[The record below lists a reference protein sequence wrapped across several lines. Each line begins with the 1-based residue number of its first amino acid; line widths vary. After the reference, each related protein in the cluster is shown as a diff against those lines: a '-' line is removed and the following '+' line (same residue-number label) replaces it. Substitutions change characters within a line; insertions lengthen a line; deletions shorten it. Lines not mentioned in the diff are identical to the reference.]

1 LRIAVITSQFPPRW
15 GGVGNGI
22 HRQVE
27 ALAARGHDID
37 IFTRARDRGM
47 AFPPLPDSVH
57 VHEVGM
63 LKLPM
68 FFTTSF
74 ARRAVKR
81 LLRLGKEFDVV
92 HSHCNMSLLQKRHYW
107 NIPWPIVSTM
117 HGTWRGERSTITWRD
132 ATLSLE
138 SVNDLAVMW
147 LSPMF
152 DVYEDYALRYSNAA
166 LVECDLE
173 LAAVRARGV
182 KNLHGRIV
190 KLPAGI
196 DTHAFRPENADP
208 GAVAAAGADPDA
220 PLVLFVG
227 RLAARK
233 GAMDAL
239 EMFARVAPEHPDAHM
254 LFVGGGPQER
264 ALRGRVRR
272 LGFHD
277 RVHLAGKVPD
287 RTLRALYASA
297 DVCVFPSYWEG
308 QGLVPGEAMSSGTPC
323 VAAEVGWV
331 PEVITDG
338 VNGWRFPPRDVAAG
352 AEKLGRALSDD
363 AARERAGARARQDMV
378 ERHDW
383 RFHIDRLERLYE
395 EVRADRKPP
404 RNSI

>member
-27 ALAARGHDID
+27 ALAARGHEID
-37 IFTRARDRGM
+37 IITRRRDRGM
-47 AFPPLPDSVH
+47 ELPPLPDSVH

-74 ARRAVKR
+74 ARRAVKK
-81 LLRLGKEFDVV
+81 LLSLGKQFDVV
-92 HSHCNMSLLQKRHYW
+92 HSHSNMSLLQRRHYW
-107 NIPWPIVSTM
+107 DIPWPIVSTM

-132 ATLSLE
+132 VTLSLE
-138 SVNDLAVMW
+138 SINDLAVMW

-173 LAAVRARGV
+173 VAAVRARGV
-182 KNLHGRIV
+182 ENVHGRIV

-196 DTHAFRPENADP
+196 DTRAFRPENADP
-208 GAVAAAGADPDA
+208 AAVRTTGADPDA

-239 EMFARVAPEHPDAHM
+239 EMFARVAPEHRDAHM

-272 LGFHD
+272 LGLRD
-277 RVHLAGKVPD
+277 RVHLAGKVPYD
-287 RTLRALYASA
+287 ALLRLYASA
-297 DVCVFPSYWEG
+297 DVCVFPSFWEG
-308 QGLVPGEAMSSGTPC
+308 QGLVPGEAMASGTPC

-331 PEVITDG
+331 PEVVEDG

-352 AEKLGRALSDD
+352 AERLGRALSDEP
-363 AARERAGARARQDMV
+363 ARRRAGERARQDMV
-378 ERHDW
+378 DRHDW
-383 RFHIDRLERLYE
+383 SHHVDRLERLYE

-404 RNSI
+404 HDA

>member
-1 LRIAVITSQFPPRW
+1 MRIAVITSQFPPRW

-22 HRQVE
+22 HHQVE

-37 IFTRARDRGM
+37 IITRDRDRGM
-47 AFPPLPDSVH
+47 VFPPLPDNVH
-57 VHEVGM
+57 MHEVGV

-74 ARRAVKR
+74 ARRAVRR

-92 HSHCNMSLLQKRHYW
+92 HSHSNMSLLQRGHYW
-107 NIPWPIVSTM
+107 DIPWPIVSTM

-132 ATLSLE
+132 VSPSAESL
-138 SVNDLAVMW
+138 NDLAVMYVSG
-147 LSPMF
+147 LF

-182 KNLHGRIV
+182 ENLYGRIV

-196 DTHAFRPENADP
+196 DTGAFRPENADP
-208 GAVAAAGADPDA
+208 EAVRAAGADPGGA
-220 PLVLFVG
+220 LVLYVG

-233 GAMDAL
+233 GAADAL
-239 EMFARVAPEHPDAHM
+239 EMFARVAGDHPDANM
-254 LFVGGGPQER
+254 LFVGGGPQQAMLRRRVR
-264 ALRGRVRR
+264 ALG
-272 LGFHD
+272 LSG
-277 RVHLAGKVPD
+277 RVHLTGKVSAE
-287 RTLRALYASA
+287 TLLRLYASA
-297 DVCVFPSYWEG
+297 DVCVFPSFWEG
-308 QGLVPGEAMSSGTPC
+308 QGLVPGEAMASGTPC

-331 PEVITDG
+331 PELVEEG

-352 AEKLGRALSDD
+352 AERLGRALSDD
-363 AARERAGARARQDMV
+363 AARERMGARARKDMV
-378 ERHDW
+378 DHHDW

-395 EVRADRKPP
+395 EVRGDAKPP
-404 RNSI
+404 RSA

>member
-37 IFTRARDRGM
+37 IITRARGRGM
-47 AFPPLPDSVH
+47 AFPPLPDNVH

-107 NIPWPIVSTM
+107 DIPWPIVSTM
-117 HGTWRGERSTITWRD
+117 HGTWRGERSTITWHD
-132 ATLSLE
+132 VTLSVE

-166 LVECDLE
+166 LVECDIE

-182 KNLHGRIV
+182 ENIYGRIV

-196 DTHAFRPENADP
+196 DTRAFRPENADP
-208 GAVAAAGADPDA
+208 AAVGAAGADPDA

-239 EMFARVAPEHPDAHM
+239 EMFARVADDHPGAQM

-264 ALRGRVRR
+264 ALRGRARR
-272 LGFHD
+272 LGLRD
-277 RVHLAGKVPD
+277 RVHLVGKVPD
-287 RTLRALYASA
+287 DALLKLYASA

-331 PEVITDG
+331 PEVVEDA
-338 VNGWRFPPRDVAAG
+338 VNGWRFPPRDVARG
-352 AEKLGRALSDD
+352 AERLGRALSDD

-383 RFHIDRLERLYE
+383 RCHVDRLERLYD

-404 RNSI
+404 RDA